1 MNELELAQFLKTS
14 EVIPNIDLKPCRL
27 KIGKLSLFENEKY
40 DVLKFSVQSSDMRA
54 INKQCTEK
62 LECTNK
68 FSNYKIHITIAY
80 ILPGRGIN
88 YLKLKTPLI
97 GKNCISNKF
106 IFNNQNNE
114 KVWITV

>member
-1 MNELELAQFLKTS
+1 MNELELAQFLETS
-14 EVIPNIDLKPCRL
+14 EVIPNIDLKSCRL

-97 GKNCISNKF
+97 GKNCIYFRNVYHVNSS
-106 IFNNQNNE
+106 QLADRM
-114 KVWITV
+114 